1 LSVGNAWDNAQL
13 IEELG
18 LRYEREGL
26 TTEWVSEKRAVQIAL
41 QAIEKHL
48 SNGRY
53 TPKKALGVGGSG
65 IVLRLEDRMFPE
77 VDKAL
82 KFPRPVNGRIAV
94 LTEMLTKEINHL
106 ANLRHPGIVSIVD
119 YATLESVEVYQRLP
133 FYIMEFVDG
142 KPSRDFVR
150 ARETT
155 EEQFRLIVRDTVGIL
170 SYLHAGRKDRIAHLD
185 LKAENIMVT
194 ASGRP
199 VLIDL
204 GTCKR
209 LTKDDALTLVACT
222 RSNAHPELIHCLQE
236 DPSDN
241 NRARGELPRSKI
253 DPNWDLWAFGLTLL
267 DWLGVDRDSG
277 AVSPEG
283 IYHRLKAYTRKY
295 YILMAARLL
304 SYSVRSW
311 LCKRVGLSEVFLK
324 DFPVTSATELC
335 EVLERLE
342 SSGGPLAKIEEFS
355 IPSSGTIQA
364 ALGLHLA
371 LTPALKTLIEHR
383 LYRRLSSITQLGIV
397 SQVYP
402 GAKHTRREHS
412 LGTYANV
419 IRMLRALYED
429 SYSPLFRQ
437 IVTEDDCRA
446 LLLATLLH
454 DIGQFPLAHDLEDID
469 NRIFS
474 HSELTHAMLKGEW
487 SRKKRGSKPLSFDS
501 LQDVFSAWKT
511 TAERVAAI
519 LSAKP
524 TAAGANRRD
533 KLLRSFF
540 SGPVDADKLDYLLR
554 DATHTDVPYPL
565 GIDVGMLLKCLTVVV
580 LEQPSARDVPTIG
593 IHAKGR
599 VAAEFLTLAR
609 YAMFSQ
615 VYWHHAVRAQKV
627 MLARAVGALL
637 VKLTSEEAM
646 EGFKADFLTMVAAL
660 PEVLYMTRPQVL
672 FPELEKD
679 GGLDFGTFGYG
690 TDLAATDAAVLAW
703 FQQRL
708 HVSKLPEASLIKGL
722 LERRLFKRL
731 WVISHDMNER
741 RWEKI
746 VPVWDKLNRSQRN
759 QACQEFEE
767 RIQTLLAS
775 GKISSVTTLKGTD
788 ALNLIQ
794 EKTAGKIP
802 WLLIDIPSAR
812 PGADVGLYYVLEGQR
827 RQLRKNDRATG
838 ELQASE
844 IWNKYAKEL
853 RSSAG
858 KIRIYSDPILAD
870 TIEASID
877 TDKGLDELEA
887 AVTEVAS

>member
-1 LSVGNAWDNAQL
+1 MSDVSAWNTEQL
-13 IEELG
+13 IEELR

-26 TTEWVSEKRAVQIAL
+26 TTAWVSEERAVRIAL
-41 QAIEKHL
+41 QAIERHL
-48 SNGRY
+48 PNGRY
-53 TPKKALGVGGSG
+53 NPKKVLGVGGSG
-65 IVLRLEDRMFPE
+65 IVLRLEDWMFPK

-82 KFPRPVNGRIAV
+82 KFPRPVAGRIAV
-94 LTEMLTKEINHL
+94 LTEMLTKEIDYL
-106 ANLRHPGIVSIVD
+106 AGLRHPGIVSIVD
-119 YATLESVEVYQRLP
+119 YATLEPIEVYERLP

-142 KPSRDFVR
+142 APSRDFVR
-150 ARETT
+150 AQETS
-155 EEQFRLIVRDTVGIL
+155 EEQFRQIVRDTAGIL
-170 SYLHAGRKDRIAHLD
+170 AYLHAGRQDRIAHLD

-209 LTKDDALTLVACT
+209 LREDDALTIVACT
-222 RSNAHPELIHCLQE
+222 RSNAHPELIRWLQE
-236 DPSDN
+236 DPSDK

-253 DPNWDLWAFGLTLL
+253 DPNWDLWAFGLTLF
-267 DWLGVDRDSG
+267 DWLCVNRDSG
-277 AVSPEG
+277 AVVLEG
-283 IYHRLKAYTRKY
+283 IYHRLNSYTRKY
-295 YILMAARLL
+295 YMLLVARLL

-311 LCKRVGLSEVFLK
+311 LSKRVGLSEAFLK

-335 EVLERLE
+335 EVLDRLE
-342 SSGGPLAKIEEFS
+342 GRSGPLAKIEEFS

-364 ALGLHLA
+364 ALGLHVA

-383 LYRRLSSITQLGIV
+383 LYRRLNSITQLGVV

-402 GAKHTRREHS
+402 GAKHTRREHN

-437 IVTEDDCRA
+437 IVTEEDCRA

-469 NRIFS
+469 KQLFR

-487 SRKKRGSKPLSFDS
+487 SRKKRGSKTLSFDS
-501 LQDVFSAWKT
+501 LKDVFSAWKT
-511 TAERVAAI
+511 TPARVAAI

-524 TAAGANRRD
+524 TTAGASRRD

-540 SGPVDADKLDYLLR
+540 SGPIDADKLDYLVR

-565 GIDVGMLLKCLTVVV
+565 GIDVGMLLRCLAVVV
-580 LEQPSARDVPTIG
+580 LDQPNAHDVPAIG
-593 IHAKGR
+593 VHAKGR
-599 VAAEFLTLAR
+599 VAAEFLTMAR

-615 VYWHHAVRAQKV
+615 VYWHHAVRAQIA
-627 MLARAVGALL
+627 MLARAVSALL
-637 VKLTSEEAM
+637 ATLASEEAM
-646 EGFKADFLTMVAAL
+646 EGFKSDFVAMVAAL
-660 PEVLYMTRPQVL
+660 PEVLYMGSPQLL
-672 FPELEKD
+672 FPEFEK
-679 GGLDFGTFGYG
+679 GSRQDFGPLGYG
-690 TDLAATDAAVLAW
+690 TDLAATDAALLAW
-703 FQQRL
+703 FRQRL
-708 HVSKLPEASLIKGL
+708 QASKLPEASLIEGL

-731 WVISHDMNER
+731 WVISYDMNEK

-746 VPVWDKLNRSQRN
+746 VSVWGNLNRSQRN
-759 QACQEFEE
+759 KVCQEFEE
-767 RIQTLLAS
+767 KIRALLAPN
-775 GKISSVTTLKGTD
+775 KIASVTTLKATD
-788 ALNLIQ
+788 ALQLIQ

-844 IWNKYAKEL
+844 VWDKYAQKLSEA
-853 RSSAG
+853 AG
-858 KIRIYSDPILAD
+858 KIRVFSDPILAD
-870 TIEASID
+870 TLEASID

-887 AVTEVAS
+887 AVMEVAS